1 MNGDER
7 SAALCPVCRARFR
20 GAARCSRC
28 GAGLTPLM
36 LLMAQ
41 AYRLRQQA
49 RQALC
54 SGNRLR
60 AFDCAEEAQRLHA
73 TLEGN
78 LLLWVC
84 AVG

>member
-7 SAALCPVCRARFR
+7 RAALCPVCRARFR

-28 GAGLTPLM
+28 GADLTPLI
-36 LLMAQ
+36 LLIAH
-41 AYRLRQQA
+41 AYRFRQQA

-60 AFDCAEEAQRLHA
+60 AFDCAEKAQHLHA

-78 LLLWVC
+78 LLQWVC
-84 AVG
+84 AAG

>member
-7 SAALCPVCRARFR
+7 RAPLCPVCRARFR

-28 GAGLTPLM
+28 GADLSPLM
-36 LLMAQ
+36 LLIAH

-54 SGNRLR
+54 AGNRLR
-60 AFDCAEEAQRLHA
+60 AFDYAEKSQRLHA
-73 TLEGN
+73 TLEGD
-78 LLLWVC
+78 LLQLVC
-84 AVG
+84 AAG